1 MTCLF
6 LRGFFFWTADRRVT
20 ASPLGALRELWIS
33 ELLIRRVRS
42 AWETTLEGR
51 RKSRLWAEAS
61 VVEP

>member
-1 MTCLF
+1 M
-6 LRGFFFWTADRRVT
+6 T

-33 ELLIRRVRS
+33 EELMRRVRS

-51 RKSRLWAEAS
+51 KKSRLWAEAS